1 MSVALQGP
9 SGRVVLENPSL
20 TIGRAPDNQLVLD
33 DAKASSHHALLQLQG
48 QSYNITDLGSSNG
61 TFLNEVRLASQAPA
75 SLKNGDKIRFGD
87 TTYTYEES
95 QPAAPAYE
103 ATVLAGNAPAY
114 AATVLASQPPAAP
127 EYQQASQPSSPAYGQ
142 NGVSSPV
149 YPQYAP
155 PADPYTPLPAAP
167 SAYPA
172 ATPAYQQAQ
181 PSWGTGQ
188 PPSYTPASPA
198 KKKGGLKV
206 LVIVLVLLLVVGGGG
221 IGAAVYFMNRPQ
233 PTLSVTST
241 YTSAST
247 PAGATGTTFHVTG
260 KKFSGTSSV
269 TFLLDGSAVPGGQAV
284 QSDSNGNVN
293 ATLKVT
299 DGWSVGTH
307 TLTAKDAGG
316 YLTQKGVTI
325 AIVTPGQA
333 HTPGPNGA
341 PSDDAS
347 GTVLASV
354 QSSDGSTTLSLK
366 ITGSEDGGKVCR
378 SIDDGQPHDTT
389 GTTSGVS
396 YTETTVATCSGT
408 YKGGKLTYTET
419 VTSDKIAFANGVNC
433 AAQVPYVA
441 THLEGTFTS
450 AVAVNGTYTS
460 DAVTVTCDHGLG
472 SNTTTAGQGTWT
484 GAASMQ

>member
-9 SGRVVLENPSL
+9 SGRLALENPSL

-33 DAKASSHHALLQLQG
+33 DGKASAHHALLQLQG
-48 QSYNITDLGSSNG
+48 QSYSITDLGSSNG
-61 TFLNEVRLASQAPA
+61 TYLNEVRLAPQAPA
-75 SLKNGDKIRFGD
+75 PLKNGDKVRFGD
-87 TTYTYEES
+87 TIYTYEES
-95 QPAAPAYE
+95 QPAAPAY
-103 ATVLAGNAPAY
+103 APTVLAGNIPSY
-114 AATVLASQPPAAP
+114 EPTVLASQAP
-127 EYQQASQPSSPAYGQ
+127 EVPDYQQASQPSSPAYGQ
-142 NGVSSPV
+142 NNGSSPA
-149 YPQYAP
+149 YPQYTPP

-172 ATPAYQQAQ
+172 AAPSYQQAQ
-181 PSWGTGQ
+181 PSWGAGL
-188 PPSYTPASPA
+188 PPSYTPPPA
-198 KKKGGLKV
+198 KRKGGLKV
-206 LVIVLVLLLVVGGGG
+206 LLIVLVALLVVGGGG
-221 IGAAVYFMNRPQ
+221 IGAAVYFLNQPQ

-241 YTSAST
+241 YTTGAT
-247 PAGATGTTFHVTG
+247 PAGATGTTFRVAG
-260 KKFSGTSSV
+260 KKFSSSSAI
-269 TFLLDGSAVPGGQAV
+269 TFLLDGNAVPGGQAV
-284 QSDSNGNVN
+284 QSDSNGNVS

-299 DGWSVGTH
+299 DGWSVGSH

-316 YLTQKGVTI
+316 YLTQKGVAI

-347 GTVLASV
+347 GTILASV
-354 QSSDGSTTLSLK
+354 QSTDGSTTLTLK
-366 ITGSEDGGKVCR
+366 VTGKADGGTVCR

-389 GTTSGVS
+389 GTTSGIG

-419 VTSDKIAFANGVNC
+419 VTSDKIAFDNGVSC
-433 AAQVPYVA
+433 TAQVPYVA